1 MFHGLFQ
8 GFFHGLDPVFTGTK
22 SIFFTGYKKVFTGK
36 KKNTELIQHRAAT
49 QKANYFFENI
59 LEFSKHQSRYGKQ
72 PNINRQKKS
81 EPIKYGA
88 NIFKNIFANTVENVD
103 TKP

>member
-36 KKNTELIQHRAAT
+36 KEHCGVVGVGFIDIHQ
-49 QKANYFFENI
+49 Q
-59 LEFSKHQSRYGKQ
+59 LEK
-72 PNINRQKKS
+72 I
-81 EPIKYGA
+81 
-88 NIFKNIFANTVENVD
+88 
-103 TKP
+103 